1 MHHQHPVGLFR
12 ASVPRAE
19 LATLLPDY
27 PGLPFEALLTITELD
42 EHGRPGLHWQAQGVR
57 RTELHVVLRCR
68 RLLHPGRTLVMA
80 SHLVDD
86 APEPLAGRVLE
97 CVPEGDRHHGVVVR
111 LERIPEDPAI
121 EAWLSSLWPV
131 RPGSRRLRGGGA

>member
-1 MHHQHPVGLFR
+1 MHPHPSFSPSKHTPATSGEAIL
-12 ASVPRAE
+12 
-19 LATLLPDY
+19 LADY

-42 EHGRPGLHWQAQGVR
+42 EHAKPGLHWQAHGLR

-68 RLLHPGRTLVMA
+68 RLLHPGRTVVMA

-97 CVPEGDRHHGVVVR
+97 CVPDGDRHHGVVVR
-111 LERIPEDPAI
+111 LEQVPDHPAVAEWI
-121 EAWLSSLWPV
+121 ASLWPV
-131 RPGSRRLRGGGA
+131 RPGSRRLRGTGS